1 MLIANI
7 QSLSD
12 SDRATVLTAFQ
23 SGSASVV
30 EPAAKKVNANKGKP
44 TCYSDFVRMLSE
56 SHKDEIAA
64 YKAANPDMKKGV
76 TLTWCGIYKKEH
88 VEEYTEFEKA
98 WNELH
103 PKPEVI
109 KLEPVE
115 GAKPKRTISD
125 EQKAA
130 MKAGREAK
138 KALKGDVAPVVE
150 APIVP
155 VAPEQP
161 VAAEQPV
168 APIVPV
174 AAEEPVGTVPPATPE
189 KKGRKKD
196 SELYTPEQ
204 LAVVKAERAAKR
216 AAKKASS
223 QPGAGEDS
231 GNSTDASES
240 SKTKVD

>member
-1 MLIANI
+1 M
-7 QSLSD
+7 
-12 SDRATVLTAFQ
+12 VLTAFQ
-23 SGSASVV
+23 SANASVV

-64 YKAANPDMKKGV
+64 YKAANPEVKKGV

-88 VEEYTEFEKA
+88 VDEYTEFEKA

-103 PKPEVI
+103 PKPELI
-109 KLEPVE
+109 KLEPIE

-130 MKAGREAK
+130 MKAGKEAK
-138 KALKGDVAPVVE
+138 KALKA
-150 APIVP
+150 A
-155 VAPEQP
+155 
-161 VAAEQPV
+161 AAETPV
-168 APIVPV
+168 LPES
-174 AAEEPVGTVPPATPE
+174 AEATTATE

-216 AAKKASS
+216 AAKKA
-223 QPGAGEDS
+223 ANEDS
-231 GNSTDASES
+231 GNTTDASES
-240 SKTKVD
+240 SKTKID

>member
-12 SDRATVLTAFQ
+12 SERATVLTAFQ
-23 SGSASVV
+23 SGSANVV
-30 EPAAKKVNANKGKP
+30 EPAVKKVNANKGKP

-56 SHKDEIAA
+56 NRKDDIAA

-88 VEEYTEFEKA
+88 VEEYAEFEKS

-109 KLEPVE
+109 KPETVE

-130 MKAGREAK
+130 MKAGKEAK
-138 KALKGDVAPVVE
+138 KALKATLAPVE
-150 APIVP
+150 APIV
-155 VAPEQP
+155 A

-174 AAEEPVGTVPPATPE
+174 APATPE

-216 AAKKASS
+216 AAKKTSS
-223 QPGAGEDS
+223 KPGAGEDS

>member
-12 SDRATVLTAFQ
+12 SDRNTVLTAFQ
-23 SGSASVV
+23 SANASVV

-64 YKAANPDMKKGV
+64 YKAANPEVKKGV

-88 VEEYTEFEKA
+88 VDEYTEFEKA
-98 WNELH
+98 WNDLH

-109 KLEPVE
+109 RLEPVE

-138 KALKGDVAPVVE
+138 KALKTAGAETPVL
-150 APIVP
+150 
-155 VAPEQP
+155 PEST
-161 VAAEQPV
+161 E
-168 APIVPV
+168 
-174 AAEEPVGTVPPATPE
+174 TTTATE

-196 SELYTPEQ
+196 SELYTPEE

-216 AAKKASS
+216 AAKKA
-223 QPGAGEDS
+223 ANEDS
-231 GNSTDASES
+231 GNTTDSSES
-240 SKTKVD
+240 SKTKID

>member
-7 QSLSD
+7 QSLND

-23 SGSASVV
+23 SGSANVV
-30 EPAAKKVNANKGKP
+30 EPAVKKVNANKGKP

-56 SHKDEIAA
+56 NRKDEIAA
-64 YKAANPDMKKGV
+64 YKTANPDMKKGV

-88 VEEYTEFEKA
+88 VEEYAQFEKA

-109 KLEPVE
+109 KPEPVE

-130 MKAGREAK
+130 MKAGKEAK
-138 KALKGDVAPVVE
+138 KALKATLAPVE
-150 APIVP
+150 APIV
-155 VAPEQP
+155 A

-216 AAKKASS
+216 AAKKTSS

>member
-12 SDRATVLTAFQ
+12 SDRNTVLTAFQ
-23 SGSASVV
+23 SANASVV

-64 YKAANPDMKKGV
+64 YKAANPEVKKGV

-88 VEEYTEFEKA
+88 VDEYTEFEKA

-103 PKPEVI
+103 PKPELI
-109 KLEPVE
+109 KLEPIE

-130 MKAGREAK
+130 MKAGKEAK
-138 KALKGDVAPVVE
+138 KALKA
-150 APIVP
+150 A
-155 VAPEQP
+155 
-161 VAAEQPV
+161 AAETPV
-168 APIVPV
+168 LPES
-174 AAEEPVGTVPPATPE
+174 AEATTATE

-216 AAKKASS
+216 AAKKA
-223 QPGAGEDS
+223 ANEDS
-231 GNSTDASES
+231 GNTTDASES
-240 SKTKVD
+240 SKTKID

>member
-23 SGSASVV
+23 SASASVV

-64 YKAANPDMKKGV
+64 YKATNPEVKKGV

-88 VEEYTEFEKA
+88 VDEYTEFEKA
-98 WNELH
+98 WNDLH
-103 PKPEVI
+103 PKPELI
-109 KLEPVE
+109 KLDPIE

-138 KALKGDVAPVVE
+138 KAVKAATASIAP
-150 APIVP
+150 
-155 VAPEQP
+155 
-161 VAAEQPV
+161 EQPV

-174 AAEEPVGTVPPATPE
+174 APITPEAPATPE

-196 SELYTPEQ
+196 SELYSTEE
-204 LAVVKAERAAKR
+204 LAIVKAERAAKR
-216 AAKKASS
+216 AAKKASKE
-223 QPGAGEDS
+223 PGTGEES
-231 GNSTDASES
+231 GNTTDASES